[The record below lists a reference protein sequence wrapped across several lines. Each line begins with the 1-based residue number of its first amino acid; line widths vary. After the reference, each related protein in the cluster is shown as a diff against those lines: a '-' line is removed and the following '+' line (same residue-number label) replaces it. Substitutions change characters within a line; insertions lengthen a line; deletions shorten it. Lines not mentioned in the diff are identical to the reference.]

1 MTIEEMKKALIDGK
15 STDALLKEF
24 NAQLKKA
31 QAEVAAE
38 KEKNIKLDT
47 VRHKLALAIADYAKA
62 LYGEDNIEVDAA
74 EIAVLLKAFEKE
86 QELTE
91 KELLNKFTNCNRTSK
106 EYKNCKK
113 DCKEKNDE
121 SLDDLFDA
129 FFRLNGLK

>member
-15 STDALLKEF
+15 STDVLLKEF

-31 QAEVAAE
+31 QAEVTAE

-47 VRHKLALAIADYAKA
+47 VRRKLAFSIADYAKA

-74 EIAVLLKAFEKE
+74 EIAVLLKDFEKE

>member
-1 MTIEEMKKALIDGK
+1 MTIEEMKKALMDGK

-31 QAEVAAE
+31 QTEVTAE

-47 VRHKLALAIADYAKA
+47 ARHKLALAIADYAKA
-62 LYGEDNIEVDAA
+62 LYGEDNIEIDAA
-74 EIAVLLKAFEKE
+74 EIIVLLKAFEKE

-91 KELLNKFTNCNRTSK
+91 KELLNKFTNCNRVPK
-106 EYKNCKK
+106 KCKK

>member
-31 QAEVAAE
+31 QAEVTAE

-47 VRHKLALAIADYAKA
+47 VRRKLAFTIADYAKA

>member
-24 NAQLKKA
+24 NAQLKQA
-31 QAEVAAE
+31 QTEVAAE

-47 VRHKLALAIADYAKA
+47 ARRKLAFAIADYAEA

-74 EIAVLLKAFEKE
+74 EINVLLKAFEQE

-91 KELLNKFTNCNRTSK
+91 KELFDKFTNCNRTSK

-113 DCKEKNDE
+113 DCKKKNDE

>member
-31 QAEVAAE
+31 QAEVTAE
-38 KEKNIKLDT
+38 KEKNIRLDT

-91 KELLNKFTNCNRTSK
+91 KGLFDKFTNCNRTPK
-106 EYKNCKK
+106 KCKK

>member
-38 KEKNIKLDT
+38 KEKNIKLDNA
-47 VRHKLALAIADYAKA
+47 RRKLAFAIADYAEA
-62 LYGEDNIEVDAA
+62 LYGEDNIEIDAA
-74 EIAVLLKAFEKE
+74 EIIVLLKAFEKE

-91 KELLNKFTNCNRTSK
+91 KELFDKFTNCNRTPK
-106 EYKNCKK
+106 KCKK

-121 SLDDLFDA
+121 SLEDLFDA
-129 FFRLNGLK
+129 FFKLNGLR